1 MSGLRLGFKRRGLL
15 AVLFSANTTRLT
27 TRLGPPGAVS
37 TALEDNEI
45 FVSDSKR
52 AMMGLSEMTEA
63 ATKIEQLEQRLMA
76 DWRHLKQ
83 ARSVAEESRRRLR
96 SALAGLDS
104 EDTSIVVSG
113 SLARDEF
120 TLGSDIDWTLLV
132 DGSADPRHH
141 DLYREIGTKIKPL
154 ASKEPGAE
162 RTFGS
167 MVFSHDLIHEIGGED
182 DTNRNTTRRLLLLL
196 ESRAVG
202 RQDAYQRVVRN
213 ILNRYLLEDR
223 GLWKG
228 SGHRVPR
235 FLQNDFARYW
245 RTMAVDFA
253 YKLRKRAGKGWAIRN
268 IKLRMSRKLIYVSGL
283 LACFRCHLDFSPAE
297 RREIFGDPTRHSEV
311 VEHLESVFRETPLD
325 IVAGVLLRLPDL
337 DGAAIKIFDSYDEF
351 IGILADDAS
360 RRHLEELTESDA
372 DGDEVYQRARSLS
385 HSFRDGLLA
394 FFFDP
399 KSELDALTKNYGV
412 F

>member
-1 MSGLRLGFKRRGLL
+1 MKVKPF
-15 AVLFSANTTRLT
+15 
-27 TRLGPPGAVS
+27 
-37 TALEDNEI
+37 E
-45 FVSDSKR
+45 SK
-52 AMMGLSEMTEA
+52 G
-63 ATKIEQLEQRLMA
+63 
-76 DWRHLKQ
+76 
-83 ARSVAEESRRRLR
+83 
-96 SALAGLDS
+96 
-104 EDTSIVVSG
+104 
-113 SLARDEF
+113 
-120 TLGSDIDWTLLV
+120 
-132 DGSADPRHH
+132 
-141 DLYREIGTKIKPL
+141 
-154 ASKEPGAE
+154 PGAE
-162 RTFGS
+162 GTFGS

-182 DTNRNTTRRLLLLL
+182 DTNQNTTRRLLLLL

-202 RQDAYQRVVRN
+202 REDAYQRVVRN

-283 LACFRCHLDFSPAE
+283 LACYRCHLDYSEQDRALIFADPD
-297 RREIFGDPTRHSEV
+297 RRMEV
-311 VEHLESVFRETPLD
+311 VEHMEAVFRETPLE
-325 IVAGVLLRLPDL
+325 IVAGVLLRYSHLKN
-337 DGAAIKIFDSYDEF
+337 AAKTIFDSYNGF
-351 IGILADDAS
+351 LGILADDQS
-360 RRHLEELTESDA
+360 RSHLESLTEDRA
-372 DGDEVYQRARSLS
+372 DEDEIYQRARQFS

-399 KSELDALTKNYGV
+399 KSELDSMTKNYGV

>member
-1 MSGLRLGFKRRGLL
+1 M
-15 AVLFSANTTRLT
+15 V
-27 TRLGPPGAVS
+27 
-37 TALEDNEI
+37 
-45 FVSDSKR
+45 
-52 AMMGLSEMTEA
+52 EA
-63 ATKIEQLEQRLMA
+63 DTKVYRLEQRLRA
-76 DWRHLKQ
+76 DWPHLRQ
-83 ARSVAEESRRRLR
+83 ARSVAKGMRTRLR
-96 SALAGLDS
+96 DALLGLDS

-120 TLGSDIDWTLLV
+120 TSGSDIDWTLLI

-141 DLYREIGTKIKPL
+141 DLYREIEAKVRPL
-154 ASKEPGAE
+154 ASKGPGAE
-162 RTFGS
+162 GTFGS

-202 RQDAYQRVVRN
+202 REDAYQRVVRS

-283 LACFRCHLDFSPAE
+283 LACYRCHLDYSPEGRKAIFS
-297 RREIFGDPTRHSEV
+297 DPDRHKEV
-311 VEHLESVFRETPLD
+311 VEHLGMVFRETPLE
-325 IVAGVLLRLPDL
+325 IVAEVLLRYPHL
-337 DGAAIKIFDSYDEF
+337 DDAAKKIFSSYDEF
-351 IGILADDAS
+351 LSILVDDQS
-360 RRHLEELTESDA
+360 RGHLESLTESEADA
-372 DGDEVYQRARSLS
+372 NEVYQQARRLS
-385 HSFRDGLLA
+385 HSFRDGLLT

-399 KSELDALTKNYGV
+399 NSDLEALTKNYGV

>member
-1 MSGLRLGFKRRGLL
+1 MGQASIFGGF
-15 AVLFSANTTRLT
+15 
-27 TRLGPPGAVS
+27 
-37 TALEDNEI
+37 
-45 FVSDSKR
+45 
-52 AMMGLSEMTEA
+52 
-63 ATKIEQLEQRLMA
+63 TKVEQLEQRLHA
-76 DWRHLKQ
+76 DWSHLRR
-83 ARSVAEESRRRLR
+83 ARLAAAETKAGLQK
-96 SALAGLDS
+96 ALAGLDS
-104 EDTSIVVSG
+104 EDTSVVVSG
-113 SLARDEF
+113 SLGRGEF
-120 TLGSDIDWTLLV
+120 TSGSDIDWTLLI

-141 DLYREIGTKIKPL
+141 DLFREIEMKVKPL
-154 ASKEPGAE
+154 AFKGPGSE
-162 RTFGS
+162 GTFGS

-202 RQDAYQRVVRN
+202 RKDAYERVVRN

-283 LACFRCHLDFSPAE
+283 LACYRCHLDYLPEE
-297 RREIFGDPTRHSEV
+297 RSAIFGDADRHKEV
-311 VEHLESVFRETPLD
+311 VEHMEKVFRETPLD
-325 IVAGVLLRLPDL
+325 IVAGVLLGYTHLET
-337 DGAAIKIFDSYDEF
+337 AAKKIFDSYDGF
-351 IGILADDAS
+351 LGLLADDQS
-360 RRHLEELTESDA
+360 RAHLEALTEEQAED
-372 DGDEVYQRARSLS
+372 DETYQRARGFS
-385 HSFRDGLLA
+385 HIFRDGLLE

-399 KSELDALTKNYGV
+399 KSELDNLTKNYGV

>member
-1 MSGLRLGFKRRGLL
+1 MFESPPVRCGVPGCKVRRIRPTAQRSVRGRLIFRSRKKGDHGFSCMVEATTEVEQLGRRLSKDWAHLRQAR
-15 AVLFSANTTRLT
+15 
-27 TRLGPPGAVS
+27 
-37 TALEDNEI
+37 
-45 FVSDSKR
+45 FVADEKR
-52 AMMGLSEMTEA
+52 AA
-63 ATKIEQLEQRLMA
+63 
-76 DWRHLKQ
+76 
-83 ARSVAEESRRRLR
+83 LR
-96 SALAGLDS
+96 DALVGLDS
-104 EDTSIVVSG
+104 EDTSVVVSG
-113 SLARDEF
+113 SLARGEF
-120 TLGSDIDWTLLV
+120 TSGSDIDWTLLI

-141 DLYREIGTKIKPL
+141 DLFREIATKVTPL
-154 ASKEPGAE
+154 ASKARGADG
-162 RTFGS
+162 TFGS

-202 RQDAYQRVVRN
+202 REDAYQRVVRN

-283 LACFRCHLDFSPAE
+283 LACYRCHLDYSPVDRKA
-297 RREIFGDPTRHSEV
+297 IFANPDRYKEV
-311 VEHLESVFRETPLD
+311 VEHLEMVFRDNPLE
-325 IVAGVLLRLPDL
+325 IVAGVLLRYPHL
-337 DGAAIKIFDSYDEF
+337 DEAAKKIFDSYNEF
-351 IGILADDAS
+351 LGILADDQT
-360 RRHLEELTESDA
+360 RLHLESLTEDQA
-372 DGDEVYQRARSLS
+372 DNDEIYQGARRLS

-399 KSELDALTKNYGV
+399 QSELDTLTKNYGV

>member
-1 MSGLRLGFKRRGLL
+1 MVEATKVRELEKRLLTDWGHLRQAR
-15 AVLFSANTTRLT
+15 AS
-27 TRLGPPGAVS
+27 S
-37 TALEDNEI
+37 EE
-45 FVSDSKR
+45 KR
-52 AMMGLSEMTEA
+52 AELRNSLS
-63 ATKIEQLEQRLMA
+63 
-76 DWRHLKQ
+76 
-83 ARSVAEESRRRLR
+83 
-96 SALAGLDS
+96 GLDS

-120 TLGSDIDWTLLV
+120 TSGSDIDWTLLI

-141 DLYREIGTKIKPL
+141 DLFQEIDAKVKPL
-154 ASKEPGAE
+154 ASKEPGAQG
-162 RTFGS
+162 TFGS
-167 MVFSHDLIHEIGGED
+167 MVFSHDVIHEIGGED

-235 FLQNDFARYW
+235 FLLNDCARYW
-245 RTMAVDFA
+245 RTLAVDFA

-283 LACFRCHLDFSPAE
+283 LACYRCHLDYSTEDRQA
-297 RREIFGDPTRHSEV
+297 IFADPDRHKEV
-311 VEHLESVFRETPLD
+311 VEHLEMVFRETPLE
-325 IVAGVLLRLPDL
+325 IVAGVLLRYPHL
-337 DGAAIKIFDSYDEF
+337 GEAAKKIFSSYNEF
-351 IGILADDAS
+351 LAILADDRS
-360 RRHLEELTESDA
+360 RGRLESLTEDRA
-372 DGDEVYQRARSLS
+372 DNDEIYQQARQLS
-385 HSFRDGLLA
+385 HSFRDGLLD
-394 FFFDP
+394 FFFDRE
-399 KSELDALTKNYGV
+399 SELDSLTKNYGV